1 MNASLRARVALAA
14 AGAVALVVAIAGA
27 TLLADVVDRERA
39 DVDRTL
45 ARRADRVA
53 AAFDAAARAG
63 TRIDV
68 DTDGRVLAMAVNARV
83 LAGDEVL
90 LSVGDLPA
98 APFPPAPER
107 GYMTVS
113 PSGDPWRTYTRP
125 LSGAVDGKP
134 LRLQVAVPLD
144 SSRRTISFVRLRIV
158 RNGVFALG
166 IAALLGWV
174 FGAAALRP
182 LARLQA
188 AAERV
193 AVTSDLGVR
202 VPAGGPEE
210 VAALAATLNDMLR
223 RLEASA
229 ATTRAALES
238 SRSFAA
244 AAGHELRTPLTSIHA
259 NLDVLRANP
268 DLGAAERGRVLHD
281 VAEQQQR
288 VVALLDALQALA
300 AGDAAADRARDRL
313 DLGDLVDA
321 EVHALQQRHT
331 AVAVQVRDGG
341 DPVEVEALRDG
352 LELAV
357 RNLLENA
364 AVHGGG
370 KIAVALERDAA
381 VVRVIVDDDGP
392 GVPEAD
398 RGRVLGRFVR
408 GSGARG
414 PGSGLGLAL
423 VDQQARLHGGRVGIG
438 SSPLGGARVTLTLPA
453 RAG

>member
-1 MNASLRARVALAA
+1 
-14 AGAVALVVAIAGA
+14 
-27 TLLADVVDRERA
+27 
-39 DVDRTL
+39 
-45 ARRADRVA
+45 
-53 AAFDAAARAG
+53 
-63 TRIDV
+63 
-68 DTDGRVLAMAVNARV
+68 
-83 LAGDEVL
+83 
-90 LSVGDLPA
+90 
-98 APFPPAPER
+98 
-107 GYMTVS
+107 
-113 PSGDPWRTYTRP
+113 

-166 IAALLGWV
+166 IAALLGWA

-188 AAERV
+188 AAGRV
-193 AVTSDLGVR
+193 AVTRDLGVR

-268 DLGAAERGRVLHD
+268 DLGAVERGRVLHD

-392 GVPEAD
+392 GIPEAD
-398 RGRVLGRFVR
+398 RARVLGRFVR